1 MKRYIVLSL
10 SVLSLIG
17 CGSVE
22 ENPAPLPEV
31 VNDTVTIVDGNST
44 KIDVLANDMIDD
56 RTSAKVVLVTPP
68 KEGNATVVDN
78 TVTYMPSASFSGK
91 DSFTYCVET
100 RDTTCSKEAQV
111 LITVEQPLEKRV
123 MREVLRDPKN
133 WYMQFYAKNLD
144 NAQLYRGAKVGELD
158 KGTTTK
164 NYSLKAFSGS
174 GYPYIKITTVDA
186 DGEIAGNFTTFYR
199 PYTETENEK
208 RWRFKV
214 EVSQADALVE
224 LGWQG
229 LYVLTPYV
237 DRTGRE
243 RFKENIVLQHPL
255 LKRMKLIDTES
266 GEEVS
271 TIYNGYLQKYR
282 FSMDGERVR
291 WFEWV
296 LESEDVVPST
306 QKVLFKIEKKSQ
318 FSKVQKSTFDP
329 RKPPI
334 FGLKHE

>member
-22 ENPAPLPEV
+22 EEPVPQPEV

-44 KIDVLANDMIDD
+44 RIDVLANDMVNDC
-56 RTSAKVVLVTPP
+56 TSAKVVLMTPP
-68 KEGNATVVDN
+68 KEGNATIVDN
-78 TVTYMPSASFSGK
+78 KVTYIPSAGFSGK

-100 RDTTCSKEAQV
+100 RGTVCSKEAQV
-111 LITVEQPLEKRV
+111 MITVEQPLVKRT
-123 MREVLRDPKN
+123 MREILRDPKN

-144 NAQLYRGAKVGELD
+144 SAQLYRGVKVGELD

-174 GYPYIKITTVDA
+174 GYPYIKITAVDA
-186 DGEIAGNFTTFYR
+186 DGEIAGSFTTFYR
-199 PYTETENEK
+199 PYTEIENEK

-214 EVSQADALVE
+214 EVSQTDALVE

-229 LYVLTPYV
+229 LYVLNPYV

-255 LKRMKLIDTES
+255 LKRMKLIDTEN
-266 GEEVS
+266 GEEIS
-271 TIYNGYLQKYR
+271 AIYNGYLQKYR
-282 FSMDGERVR
+282 FSMDGKNVR
-291 WFEWV
+291 WFEWI
-296 LESEDVVPST
+296 LESEDIAPST
-306 QKVLFKIEKKSQ
+306 QKVLFKIEKKRQ
-318 FSKVQKSTFDP
+318 LLKVWKNTFDP
-329 RKPPI
+329 KKPPVT
-334 FGLKHE
+334 GLQHE